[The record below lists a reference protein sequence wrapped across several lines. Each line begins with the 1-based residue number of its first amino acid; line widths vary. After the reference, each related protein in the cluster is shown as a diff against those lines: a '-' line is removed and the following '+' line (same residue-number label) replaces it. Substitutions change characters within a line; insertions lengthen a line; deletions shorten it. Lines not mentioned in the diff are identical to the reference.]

1 MDTTERHPTTAPQAA
16 APQSAAPQ
24 AAAPQSSAPLHG
36 EPLPV
41 ELMNTVWA
49 DRDGVHDSLRDTAD
63 LAAWLRAVAP
73 RLPAGLGAG
82 QDPREAGA
90 ERRAQDVAEDAAED
104 AAEGAGPAGPGS
116 AGHRDALTGSAALP
130 GLLAEFRQLRAALR
144 RLAGEL
150 TGDDRHAADA
160 ATGRPDLRT
169 AVRQLNEACG
179 YAPASSYLEWPAEE
193 GGAGG
198 AGGTPLRALHS
209 PYPPAAAALSAIG
222 EEGVLLFS
230 GDAREQ
236 LRACHAP
243 GCVLY
248 FVKTHPRRAWC
259 SAGCGNRAR
268 VARHYQRHHG
278 GRP

>member
-1 MDTTERHPTTAPQAA
+1 MDTTEREPTATPRNGAPRT
-16 APQSAAPQ
+16 P
-24 AAAPQSSAPLHG
+24 APLHG

-49 DRDGVHDSLRDTAD
+49 DRDGVHDSLRDTAE

-73 RLPAGLGAG
+73 RLPAGLGA
-82 QDPREAGA
+82 
-90 ERRAQDVAEDAAED
+90 ERRAQD
-104 AAEGAGPAGPGS
+104 AAEGAGPADPGS
-116 AGHRDALTGSAALP
+116 AGHRDALTESAALP

-179 YAPASSYLEWPAEE
+179 YAPASSYLEWPSED
-193 GGAGG
+193 GAAGA

-268 VARHYQRHHG
+268 VARHYHRHHSA
-278 GRP
+278 RP